1 MKKSSHIVGI
11 FFCMDAITLY
21 DLFGDSLGKIVTDT
35 RTLQQDDIYFALK
48 GANFNGNAF
57 AIQAL
62 EMGARFVVVDENIK
76 EDKRVIQ
83 VDNVLMCMQDLA
95 KIHRKKMNANVI
107 GITGSNGKTT
117 TKELLFSILKEKFQT
132 LATQGNLNNHIG
144 VPLTI
149 FKLEPRHEIL
159 ILEMGANKPGDIS
172 ELAEIGIPDLALIT
186 SLGKAHLEG
195 FGSFEGVI
203 RTKRELFDNVASRGG
218 TLFFNFNDPMIKTLY
233 GEFKNGLSFGNTDT
247 NADYTYDLLQQI
259 PEIKLQAVYNQ
270 EKIEYSSHLF
280 GVHNYQNVI
289 SSITIARYLGLNIDQ
304 INRGL
309 NEYHPNNMR
318 SQITNWQQN
327 KVILDAYNANPSSM
341 SAAIGSLLQFD
352 HNAKWVILGK
362 MAELG
367 DSSEAEHQN
376 IIKLLATCDFEK
388 VLLIG
393 KEYKKEIIQP
403 GMLAFENV
411 DQAKEWIN
419 QYRPIDKLILIKGS
433 RSSQLEKLLLE

>member
-1 MKKSSHIVGI
+1 MGI
-11 FFCMDAITLY
+11 FFCMDAITIY
-21 DLFGDSLGKIVTDT
+21 DLFGGCVDKIVTDT
-35 RTLQQDDIYFALK
+35 RTLKQDDIYFALK

-95 KIHRKKMNANVI
+95 KIHRKKMDAKVI

-149 FKLEPRHEIL
+149 FKLEPRHQIL

-172 ELAEIGIPDLALIT
+172 ELAEIGLPDLALIT

-233 GEFKNGLSFGNTDT
+233 GEFKDGLSFGNTDT

-259 PEIKLQAVYNQ
+259 PEIKLRAVYNQ
-270 EKIEYSSHLF
+270 EKI
-280 GVHNYQNVI
+280 
-289 SSITIARYLGLNIDQ
+289 
-304 INRGL
+304 
-309 NEYHPNNMR
+309 EYHPNNMR
-318 SQITNWQQN
+318 SQITNWHQN

-393 KEYKKEIIQP
+393 KDYNKDIIQSN
-403 GMLAFENV
+403 MLAFENV
-411 DQAKEWIN
+411 DQAKEWLN
-419 QYRPIDKLILIKGS
+419 QYRPINKLILIKGS